1 MELDLDSIKSYFATQ
16 PIERAWLFGSFA
28 RGEAREDSDVD
39 ILVNFTDQT
48 KIGMKF
54 MRIINELE
62 ARLKR
67 QVDLVEEDTLLPW
80 LKPYVEQDKILIYER
95 TN

>member
-67 QVDLVEEDTLLPW
+67 QVDLVEEDTLVPW